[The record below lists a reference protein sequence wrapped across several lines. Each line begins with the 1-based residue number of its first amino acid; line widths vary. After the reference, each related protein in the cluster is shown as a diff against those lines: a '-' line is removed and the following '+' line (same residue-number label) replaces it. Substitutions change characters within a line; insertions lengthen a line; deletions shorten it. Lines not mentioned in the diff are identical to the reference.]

1 MKVLEKNQT
10 KILETE
16 KLLKEII
23 TAPTEFK
30 NDEELLKA
38 LKSQSGIAKYQNQE
52 RNITSCSLNTVKS
65 ISEALLERG
74 FLSLDEL
81 RINAKLAVEAAL
93 HNERVSKGNKQTV
106 VGLRHKVSELESQ
119 LDAARRS
126 NSLLTVTVSELRSQ
140 LKLIALKET
149 AEERQELYRYHN
161 RKVEA
166 QMSYTLNILN
176 GGD

>member
-16 KLLKEII
+16 KLLREII
-23 TAPTEFK
+23 ITPAEFK

-81 RINAKLAVEAAL
+81 RINAKLAVEEAAHL
-93 HNERVSKGNKQTV
+93 DEKASKGNKQTV
-106 VGLRHKVSELESQ
+106 VGLKHKVAELESE
-119 LDAARRS
+119 LDATQRS
-126 NSLLTVTVSELRSQ
+126 NSLLTVMVSELRSRLKQ
-140 LKLIALKET
+140 LANHEGT
-149 AEERQELYRYHN
+149 VEERQELYREHN
-161 RKVEA
+161 RKIEA
-166 QMSYTLNILN
+166 QMNFTLN
-176 GGD
+176 GEV

>member
-81 RINAKLAVEAAL
+81 RINAKLAVEAVH
-93 HNERVSKGNKQTV
+93 HNEKASKGNKQTV
-106 VGLRHKVSELESQ
+106 VGLKHKVSELELE
-119 LDAARRS
+119 LDAAQRS
-126 NSLLTVTVSELRSQ
+126 
-140 LKLIALKET
+140 
-149 AEERQELYRYHN
+149 
-161 RKVEA
+161 
-166 QMSYTLNILN
+166 
-176 GGD
+176 

>member
-16 KLLKEII
+16 KLLREVI
-23 TAPTEFK
+23 TSPVEFK
-30 NDEELLKA
+30 DDEELMKA

-81 RINAKLAVEAAL
+81 RINAKLAIEAA
-93 HNERVSKGNKQTV
+93 HHAEKASKGNKQTV
-106 VGLRHKVSELESQ
+106 VGLKHKVSELESE
-119 LDAARRS
+119 LDAAQRS
-126 NSLLTVTVSELRSQ
+126 NSLLTAMIIELRSK
-140 LKLIALKET
+140 LKQIANKET
-149 AEERQELYRYHN
+149 LEERQEIYRRHN
-161 RKVEA
+161 RTIEA
-166 QMSYTLNILN
+166 QMNYIDK
-176 GGD
+176 GEV

>member
-52 RNITSCSLNTVKS
+52 RNITPCSLNTVKS

-81 RINAKLAVEAAL
+81 RINAKLAVEA
-93 HNERVSKGNKQTV
+93 V
-106 VGLRHKVSELESQ
+106 
-119 LDAARRS
+119 
-126 NSLLTVTVSELRSQ
+126 
-140 LKLIALKET
+140 
-149 AEERQELYRYHN
+149 
-161 RKVEA
+161 
-166 QMSYTLNILN
+166 
-176 GGD
+176 